1 MERILLWSIPI
12 YCTGLAGMVG
22 LGCLL
27 IHHPT
32 DYAMP
37 VFLACMAMLVIVSQV
52 ITWGIAPRAAGAG
65 SARALIRAPGAS

>member
-1 MERILLWSIPI
+1 MKRILLRWSIPI
-12 YCTGLAGMVG
+12 YCSLLAGMVG

-37 VFLACMAMLVIVSQV
+37 LFLACMAMLVVVSQM
-52 ITWGIAPRAAGAG
+52 ITWEIAPRAAGAG
-65 SARALIRAPGAS
+65 SARA